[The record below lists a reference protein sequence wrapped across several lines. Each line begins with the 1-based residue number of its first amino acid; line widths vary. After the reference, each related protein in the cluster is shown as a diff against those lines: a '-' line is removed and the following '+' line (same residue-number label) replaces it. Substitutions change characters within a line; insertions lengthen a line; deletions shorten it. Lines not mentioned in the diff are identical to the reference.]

1 MAEHKGLTEFT
12 GDETSNIFLGQGGFD
27 ILAGGGGGAEHD
39 PPSGTTYWVA
49 LKTVDT
55 TSDIKARSYN
65 DSDDLTLDGS
75 YSSGG
80 AVSFTQGDIVY
91 GCFDKVHVSAS
102 DIVIAYRGK

>member
-1 MAEHKGLTEFT
+1 MADHKGLSEFT
-12 GDETSNIFLGQGGFD
+12 GDETSNLFLGQGGFD
-27 ILAGGGGGAEHD
+27 ILDYNSGAEHS
-39 PPSGTTYWVA
+39 PPAGTTYWVA

-65 DSDDLTLDGS
+65 TSDDLTLDGD

-91 GCFDKVHVSAS
+91 GCFDRVTLTSS